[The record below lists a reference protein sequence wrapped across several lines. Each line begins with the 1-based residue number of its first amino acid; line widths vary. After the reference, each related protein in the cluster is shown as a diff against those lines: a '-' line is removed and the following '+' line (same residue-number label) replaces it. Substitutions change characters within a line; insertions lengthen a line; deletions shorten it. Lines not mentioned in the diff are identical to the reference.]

1 MSPGAAHAGVGLGSA
16 RSDGFL
22 LLGAAWGLQT
32 VQSIGRRRVSCPAGL
47 ALGGHGGGVEQCYS
61 CVAVGVQ
68 LTMLQQT
75 SNPARSVGDGKKTYD
90 YWEWL
95 G

>member
-1 MSPGAAHAGVGLGSA
+1 MLAAGS
-16 RSDGFL
+16 RTQL
-22 LLGAAWGLQT
+22 QQWLAW
-32 VQSIGRRRVSCPAGL
+32 RRVSCPAGL

-95 G
+95 GWLRLRPYLVPTP